1 MLGSCT
7 MKLNASVEM
16 FPVTWPETCNMHPF
30 APADQT
36 LGTLSPSLPFLF
48 PPPFSLALPS
58 FYLPLF
64 YLTAIS
70 LPLIPSH
77 NTRRY
82 NLLRPQVTKKWL
94 LLWTVTSLPLIPS
107 HNTLQPNTH
116 SQYTATLHP
125 HYNTLL
131 VTLRLPRNDRN
142 LEPWLGRNHR
152 LCRCLSTTQLRG
164 SRWLVTSDTH
174 PLVVAYHTYTT
185 PT

>member
-1 MLGSCT
+1 MNYSAIMLGSCT

-82 NLLRPQVTKKWL
+82 NLLHPQVTKKWL

-142 LEPWLGRNHR
+142 LEPW
-152 LCRCLSTTQLRG
+152 
-164 SRWLVTSDTH
+164 H
-174 PLVVAYHTYTT
+174 PLSHTLS
-185 PT
+185 